1 MSEKGEPTRVCPAAR
16 TYAERMLLIDRLI
29 HRVRRSGASAAR
41 NPFEDLPRQVLATL
55 DALAGSGHEPGVP
68 G

>member
-1 MSEKGEPTRVCPAAR
+1 
-16 TYAERMLLIDRLI
+16 MLLIDRLI

-41 NPFEDLPRQVLATL
+41 NLFEDLPRQVLATL